1 MVLLKR
7 LFLKICSY
15 NLLSK
20 PSFCSLVQMQW
31 IAKTCLFATFAVDHP
46 AMIVNIYRTAANVLY
61 PFAKTAENV
70 VTVRSVM
77 KRSVLSA
84 KC

>member
-1 MVLLKR
+1 MLLKR
-7 LFLKICSY
+7 LLLKICSY
-15 NLLSK
+15 NLLSQ
-20 PSFCSLVQMQW
+20 PSFCSLVQMQG
-31 IAKTCLFATFAVDHP
+31 IAKTCLFAKFAVDHP
-46 AMIVNIYRTAANVLY
+46 AMIVNIYRTAANVMN